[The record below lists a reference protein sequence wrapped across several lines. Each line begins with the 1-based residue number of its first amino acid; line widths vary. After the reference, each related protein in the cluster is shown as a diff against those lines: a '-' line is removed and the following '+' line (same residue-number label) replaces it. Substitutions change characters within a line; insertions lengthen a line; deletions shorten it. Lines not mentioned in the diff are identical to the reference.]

1 MRAENWP
8 RDLHGGG
15 CGCSR
20 CRRRSTIDRLAD
32 QSLSTALRHAQS
44 RAEADF
50 GEEAASPPGRVTLP
64 GSFSGWKRP
73 VTLAELF
80 ADPPPAPYGAT
91 AFPALYRIYAEGTQI
106 PLYVG
111 MVLKTSI
118 AARVAS
124 HVRRLITRHGAPAKT
139 AQVKAIA
146 ATSPADFQRKR
157 SEIARLRVLVAQI
170 AGARRVKVQ
179 FGTVE
184 LDGGRRPDP
193 KLLHAY
199 EAALQVIERPRAYV
213 GGVWTFEDVT

>member
-1 MRAENWP
+1 
-8 RDLHGGG
+8 
-15 CGCSR
+15 
-20 CRRRSTIDRLAD
+20 
-32 QSLSTALRHAQS
+32 
-44 RAEADF
+44 
-50 GEEAASPPGRVTLP
+50 
-64 GSFSGWKRP
+64 
-73 VTLAELF
+73 
-80 ADPPPAPYGAT
+80 
-91 AFPALYRIYAEGTQI
+91 
-106 PLYVG
+106 

-184 LDGGRRPDP
+184 LDGGRRPTRSSSMP
-193 KLLHAY
+193 MK
-199 EAALQVIERPRAYV
+199 RRCR
-213 GGVWTFEDVT
+213 